1 MHPNINQRRV
11 RARIKLPKLA
21 DSIFYNQLR
30 LEAAMIVSGWWRGWE
45 AMTTDDNDRKGHVI
59 PELRHPRSKTRALWY
74 NDHRRHR
81 FNLCCCCGHS
91 CHQDQGVGHFAKRRE
106 AAGNGNKNNNN
117 KNMNKGMRI
126 SMTSPATK
134 GQRNFDT
141 AGEQEDVRIRSSTMS
156 LITYYHIVLIGL
168 INMNKGLP
176 VLF

>member
-1 MHPNINQRRV
+1 
-11 RARIKLPKLA
+11 
-21 DSIFYNQLR
+21 
-30 LEAAMIVSGWWRGWE
+30 
-45 AMTTDDNDRKGHVI
+45 MTTTERDTSSLNYDILVRRQGRCGITIIGGIGSTYVVVVGI
-59 PELRHPRSKTRALWY
+59 PAIKIKV
-74 NDHRRHR
+74 
-81 FNLCCCCGHS
+81 
-91 CHQDQGVGHFAKRRE
+91 QG
-106 AAGNGNKNNNN
+106 AGNGNKNNNN

-134 GQRNFDT
+134 GQCNFDT